1 MSKGNGLLFL
11 GAPGSGKGTQAQVLA
26 ASLNIPHISTGDML
40 RQAIADQT
48 ELGEK
53 AKNYMDK
60 GELVPDELIL
70 GLIKERLSQAD
81 AENGWILDGF
91 PRNVPQAEFLDQLLV
106 EIEHRTQWV
115 INLDVADETIIQR
128 LLLRGRADDTEE
140 TIRNRLV
147 FYQEKTAPLI
157 AYYQEQGKLQ
167 IIDGDR
173 APELVTES
181 LKALVTA

>member
-1 MSKGNGLLFL
+1 
-11 GAPGSGKGTQAQVLA
+11 
-26 ASLNIPHISTGDML
+26 ML

-48 ELGEK
+48 NLGEQAK
-53 AKNYMDK
+53 AYMDQ

-70 GLIKERLSQAD
+70 DLIKERLSQTD

-106 EIEHRTQWV
+106 EIDHRTQWV
-115 INLDVADETIIQR
+115 INLDVADEAIIQR
-128 LLLRGRADDTEE
+128 LLLRGRADDKEE

-147 FYQEKTAPLI
+147 VYQEKTAPLI

-167 IIDGDR
+167 MIDGDL
-173 APELVTES
+173 APELVAES
-181 LKALVTA
+181 LRQLVTA